1 MSQTISGPVP
11 SFKLSDGK
19 SIPTIGWGNGTG
31 GDAKAKAVQIG
42 KQAISAGL
50 RHLDTAQ
57 GYNNEVETGET
68 VKQCGLSRGDLWV
81 TSKLSQEN
89 GVSQRHQSS
98 AARATEETVSINK
111 FY

>member
-1 MSQTISGPVP
+1 MAHVVIGPVP
-11 SFKLSDGK
+11 SFKLLDGK

-31 GDAKAKAVQIG
+31 GDAKGKAVEIG
-42 KQAISAGL
+42 KKAISAGL

-68 VKQCGLSRGDLWV
+68 VKQSGLSRGDLWV

-89 GVSQRHQSS
+89 GVS
-98 AARATEETVSINK
+98 I
-111 FY
+111 Y